1 MRNEGWQRRRAGSKN
16 AADAVVR
23 RHRPDYMI
31 ALFTA
36 ILMLLGLITMYSIGP
51 QRANVLN
58 NAMGSNFSDSYFFI
72 KQTVS
77 TILAITAFALAAT
90 IPYKLFIKNAS
101 KLFVVGLAACL
112 LLAVA
117 GLAGLSF
124 AEEIN
129 GATRW
134 FDLGILGSIQPA
146 EILKFGLL
154 TYLAVFLGKRI
165 KEGELNNWSRTLL
178 PAGIMIAAA
187 LLFIVVIQ
195 KDMGTG
201 ISLMA
206 IVATMLFVAGI
217 NKKIGLTLL
226 AVLIVAGS
234 VMVFTAPH
242 RVARVMTF
250 LQGDNTSTDD
260 RGAYHIQH
268 AKIAIGS
275 GGLHGVGIGNSVQ
288 ATGYLPEAINDS
300 VFAILGETFGFVG
313 LVALIALFTALLMR
327 MLRVLD
333 HLVDIRLKLLAAGVF
348 GWFGAHVILNIAAMI
363 GIFPLTGITL
373 PLLSFGG
380 TSMLFMAAALGLVFQ
395 LSRYTVHSSRIKEDM
410 SYENSSSRRGVGRT
424 RYTGRRGAQ
433 SAARYTS

>member
-1 MRNEGWQRRRAGSKN
+1 MRNEGGQRRRARST
-16 AADAVVR
+16 DARDTVVR

-31 ALFTA
+31 ALFTG
-36 ILMLLGLITMYSIGP
+36 ILMLLGLITIYSIGP

-77 TILAITAFALAAT
+77 TILAIVAFAVAAS
-90 IPYKLFIKNAS
+90 IPYALVIKHAS
-101 KLFVVGLAACL
+101 KLFIVGLVSCL
-112 LLAVA
+112 VLALA

-146 EILKFGLL
+146 EIVKFGLL
-154 TYLAVFLGKRI
+154 AYLAVFLGKRI
-165 KEGELNNWSRTLL
+165 KEGELNSWSRTLL
-178 PAGIMIAAA
+178 PAGAMAGAA

-206 IVATMLFVAGI
+206 IIATMLFVAGV

-226 AVLIVAGS
+226 AVLLIAGS

-260 RGAYHIQH
+260 SGAYHIQH

-275 GGLHGVGIGNSVQ
+275 GGLNGVGIGNSVQ

-313 LVALIALFTALLMR
+313 LVALIALFVALLMR
-327 MLRVLD
+327 MLKVLD

-395 LSRYTVHSSRIKEDM
+395 LSRYTVHSSRIKEDI
-410 SYENSSSRRGVGRT
+410 SYEDSRSRRGVGRP
-424 RYTGRRGAQ
+424 RYAGRRSTQVA
-433 SAARYTS
+433 SR

>member
-1 MRNEGWQRRRAGSKN
+1 
-16 AADAVVR
+16 
-23 RHRPDYMI
+23 MI
-31 ALFTA
+31 ALFTG
-36 ILMLLGLITMYSIGP
+36 ILMLLGLVTIYAIGP

-58 NAMGSNFSDSYFFI
+58 NALGSNYSDSYFFI
-72 KQTVS
+72 KQIVS
-77 TILAITAFALAAT
+77 TIIAIAAFVAAAT
-90 IPYKLFIKNAS
+90 IPYMLFVKHAS
-101 KLFVVGLAACL
+101 KLFVIGLISCL

-124 AEEIN
+124 AQEIN

-134 FDLGILGSIQPA
+134 FNLGILGSIQPA
-146 EILKFGLL
+146 EIVKFGLMA
-154 TYLAVFLGKRI
+154 YLAVFLGKRI
-165 KEGELNNWSRTLL
+165 KEGELNNWKATII
-178 PAGIMIAAA
+178 PACIMAAAA
-187 LLFIVVIQ
+187 LFFIVVVQ
-195 KDMGTG
+195 KDLGTG

-206 IVATMLFVAGI
+206 IVVTMLFVAGL

-226 AVLIVAGS
+226 VILVVAGFL
-234 VMVFTAPH
+234 MVFTADH
-242 RVARVMTF
+242 RVARIMTF
-250 LQGDNTSTDD
+250 LQGDNSSTDD
-260 RGAYHIQH
+260 AGAYHIQH

-300 VFAILGETFGFVG
+300 VFAILGETFGFIG
-313 LVALIALFTALLMR
+313 LVALIALFVALLMR
-327 MLRVLD
+327 MLKVLD

-395 LSRYTVHSSRIKEDM
+395 LSRYTVHSSRIKETMAYGKKED
-410 SYENSSSRRGVGRT
+410 SRGRRGVGRT
-424 RYTGRRGAQ
+424 RYASRR
-433 SAARYTS
+433 ST